1 MGRSVNFTALAAPE
15 RALTRRKDARI
26 TWPGLAGR
34 AKETRSDMVSVL
46 SLFRLSRRAFLA
58 LPLLVPIAAATAAAP
73 VPATLTPQDT
83 LALQRVAAYLNNIR
97 TMTARF
103 QQNAKNGLST
113 GHMWVARPGRM
124 RFEYDPPNPLAM
136 LADTFYLYYWDKQ
149 LGQISKVGLKST
161 PAWFLLRDPISFA
174 DVIVTGVEHG
184 PNTIRVSVVES
195 AEPDAGALTMIF
207 TENPL
212 TLRQWTVVGQQGRT
226 TTVSLSEVQFG
237 MALDP
242 KLFQYQDPFAGSR
255 RESTN

>member
-1 MGRSVNFTALAAPE
+1 VLAASE
-15 RALTRRKDARI
+15 RALTFGAEARI
-26 TWPGLAGR
+26 PFSGITGAGESVTSR
-34 AKETRSDMVSVL
+34 MKSVSS
-46 SLFRLSRRAFLA
+46 SLRYALVALLLV
-58 LPLLVPIAAATAAAP
+58 LPLAANAAP
-73 VPATLTPQDT
+73 PVQATLTPQDT
-83 LALQRVAAYLNNIR
+83 LALQRIASYLNNIR

-103 QQNAKNGLST
+103 QQNAKNGPST

-149 LGQISKVGLKST
+149 LGQIAKVGLKST

-174 DVIVTGVEHG
+174 DVIVTGVERG

-195 AEPDAGALTMIF
+195 AQPDAGALTMIF

-212 TLRQWTVVGQQGRT
+212 VLRQWTVVDQQGRT

-242 KLFQYQDPFAGSR
+242 KLFQYQDPFAGSH
-255 RESTN
+255 REN